1 VESLSDDF
9 DIEQKEI
16 VEIIRTKERS
26 ETSGG
31 MGFEWNKFNGDIA
44 CRVVK
49 EFLRRRLPNKL
60 KVVGP
65 NVYVDGYPT
74 EFDLLLV
81 TESAIPAAFTSAY
94 THRDVRF
101 VIEMSSHGD
110 MSRDFPE
117 RLLTQF
123 TALQMQT
130 PNVNCACLMTHE
142 TRNPKTDDSMSYGNE
157 LKKVLEPRYRVFCL
171 TESGTHELIPGQWR
185 EFVNHLAKM

>member
-31 MGFEWNKFNGDIA
+31 MGFEWNKFNGDLA

-81 TESAIPAAFTSAY
+81 TESAIPAAFTNAY
-94 THRDVRF
+94 SHGDVRF
-101 VIEMSSHGD
+101 VIEIESHGY
-110 MSRDFPE
+110 MSHDSPE
-117 RLLTQF
+117 PLLSQF
-123 TALQMQT
+123 TALQMQA
-130 PNVNCACLMTHE
+130 PNVNCTYLMVRE
-142 TRNPKTDDSMSYGNE
+142 TWNSRTDDSISCGNE